1 METFVQILPKAVR
14 VILMNT
20 ALLAAALV
28 AIYALVRRRR
38 RVR

>member
-1 METFVQILPKAVR
+1 MEMFVQILPKAVR

-38 RVR
+38 RV

>member
-1 METFVQILPKAVR
+1 MEMIVQILPKAVR

-38 RVR
+38 RV